1 MAMIESRD
9 VATLAEEVRAA
20 TGDVIVLLAA
30 DLDALTMATMRAAIA
45 PLAIEMAPGVRVNAV
60 VPGVDHD
67 VRDVAEAIDFLVT
80 AMSTT
85 GQILDLN

>member
-1 MAMIESRD
+1 MAVIEPRE
-9 VATLAEEVRAA
+9 VATMAAAVRS
-20 TGDVIVLLAA
+20 TTEDVIVVLAA

-45 PLAIEMAPGVRVNAV
+45 PLAIEKAPEVRVNAV
-60 VPGVDHD
+60 LPGVDHD

-80 AMSTT
+80 AASTT